1 MSMMPTA
8 LIADDEPL
16 LREQLKLR
24 LAKLWPALSIVA
36 EATNGAEAL
45 SAFEALQPDIV
56 FLDIHMPLLSG
67 LDAAR
72 LIGKGRD
79 RRAHIVFITAFD
91 QHALEAFERGAIDYV
106 LKPFNE
112 ARLAETIARLQERI
126 GAQAGDEEAGDG
138 AQAERLSAVLR
149 QLSNQIKPGAGFLQW
164 IKASV
169 GQTVRLIPIED
180 VYYFQSD
187 EKYTRVVLED
197 SEVLIRKPIKEL
209 IEELDPDRFWQ
220 VHRATIVNTRVIA
233 GVIRGLRDQAD
244 LKLKG
249 RSEVLTVSRNFTH
262 LFKQM

>member
-1 MSMMPTA
+1 MNSPTA

-16 LREQLKLR
+16 LRDQLKLR
-24 LAKLWPALSIVA
+24 LAKLWPDLNIVA

-45 SAFEALQPDIV
+45 TAFEAQQPDIV
-56 FLDIHMPLLSG
+56 FLDIHMPLMSG
-67 LDAAR
+67 LDTAR

-79 RRAHIVFITAFD
+79 KRVHIVFITAFD

-112 ARLAETIARLQERI
+112 ARLVETIERLQERVRQ
-126 GAQAGDEEAGDG
+126 GAPVAADRDAD
-138 AQAERLSAVLR
+138 AERLTMVLR
-149 QLSNQIKPGAGFLQW
+149 QLSNQIKPGAGFLHW

-180 VYYFQSD
+180 VYYFQAD

-209 IEELDPDRFWQ
+209 IDELDPDRFWQ

-233 GVIRGLRDQAD
+233 GVLRGVRDQAD